1 MTEPIDIKTKK
12 IVPQPILQG
21 FDKANVLE
29 VLQKNII
36 SHWDTWG
43 KLQATWTNRAYKT
56 FKDFDK
62 YLVLIYLVR
71 DSWQQSADK
80 FEYYSFE
87 EFYNQEVIVID
98 KINLIKISA
107 ELNIPKETIRRKVNE
122 LQREEVLSREGKK
135 IILTRKAAFFQ
146 KPVKTLDALSTFL
159 EKKSNVLRGEE
170 WFGESVKKEEITI
183 YIEKY
188 FTIMWLRFLKLQI
201 PFLLRHR
208 ANFGDLE
215 TWMIWGNVAIHH
227 QKNLAKKD
235 NQNLTT
241 EVNTE
246 EVSFSNYVAKVS
258 NVTIVRGVNASSI
271 ADITSIPRATV
282 IRKLKWLV
290 KQGALKKNKHLEYV
304 MRNSG
309 KLSKNIENS
318 FKLNQLYLAEFLT
331 DFFDYYKNSNFKP

>member
-1 MTEPIDIKTKK
+1 MSEPIDIKTKK
-12 IVPQPILQG
+12 IVPQPIRKG
-21 FDKANVLE
+21 FDKSLVHE
-29 VLQKNII
+29 VLQKNILA
-36 SHWDTWG
+36 HWDTWG
-43 KLQATWTNRAYKT
+43 KLQASWTNRAYKT

-62 YLVLIYLVR
+62 YLVLLYLVR
-71 DSWQQSADK
+71 DSWQKSADK
-80 FEYYSFE
+80 FEYYTFE
-87 EFYNQEVIVID
+87 EFYNKENVVID
-98 KINLIKISA
+98 KINLIKISS

-122 LQREEVLSREGKK
+122 LQIEEILSREGKK

-146 KPVKTLDALSTFL
+146 KPTQTIETLSNFL
-159 EKKSNVLRGEE
+159 EKKSNHLKGEE
-170 WFGESVKKEEITI
+170 WFGNGIKKEDIII

-227 QKNLAKKD
+227 QKNLAKF
-235 NQNLTT
+235 NEQNLM
-241 EVNTE
+241 TE
-246 EVSFSNYVAKVS
+246 EEQVNYANYFDRVSDVK
-258 NVTIVRGVNASSI
+258 ILRGVNASSI

-290 KQGALKKNKHLEYV
+290 KNDILKKNKNLEYV
-304 MRNSG
+304 MKNTG
-309 KLSKNIENS
+309 KLSKKIEYT
-318 FKLNQLYLAEFLT
+318 FKQNQLYVSEFLT